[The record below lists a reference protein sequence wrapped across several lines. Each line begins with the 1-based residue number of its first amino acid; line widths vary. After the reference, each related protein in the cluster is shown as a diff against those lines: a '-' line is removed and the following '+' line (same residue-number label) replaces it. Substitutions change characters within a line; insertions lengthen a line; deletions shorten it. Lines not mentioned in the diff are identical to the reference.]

1 MGSRRVSI
9 VLTALI
15 TLGGTLNPASLP
27 GTPPAP
33 PKELRERRERLVG
46 RLRPSLGGEERGA
59 FLWRSGKEPGQDE
72 RFRPDPNFFYLTG
85 HEEPGAS
92 MLLSFTRT
100 AYEETLLLPARDP
113 SREKWTGAKLG
124 PGAADPTTGE
134 PDEERHAA
142 MRRTGFGAVA
152 PAERLDAI
160 LESRSGLQGTVVLW
174 ARHDSGGL
182 DEAPTEA
189 QLFLDLVR
197 SRYPK
202 LRLADPAEELALLR
216 VVKSQAE
223 ISLIEKAIAI
233 TCEAQLE
240 AMRALRASKSE
251 NELHGIIEGSFLRR
265 GALGSAFLSIVAAG
279 RNATVLHYASNSA
292 PIGQEDVVVIDIGA
306 EFGRYAA
313 DVTRSLPASG
323 RFTPRQREVYDLVLR
338 AQSEAASLIRPGAT
352 IDAIHKRAREI
363 LEKAGYGKYFT
374 HGTSHFLGLEVHDP
388 GKRDWPFEP
397 GAVLTVE
404 PGIYLPEQSLGI
416 RIEDDYLVTESGAR
430 KLSAAAPSSIDQ
442 IEKVVNSPNLL
453 KK

>member
-1 MGSRRVSI
+1 
-9 VLTALI
+9 
-15 TLGGTLNPASLP
+15 
-27 GTPPAP
+27 
-33 PKELRERRERLVG
+33 
-46 RLRPSLGGEERGA
+46 
-59 FLWRSGKEPGQDE
+59 
-72 RFRPDPNFFYLTG
+72 
-85 HEEPGAS
+85 
-92 MLLSFTRT
+92 
-100 AYEETLLLPARDP
+100 
-113 SREKWTGAKLG
+113 
-124 PGAADPTTGE
+124 
-134 PDEERHAA
+134 
-142 MRRTGFGAVA
+142 
-152 PAERLDAI
+152 
-160 LESRSGLQGTVVLW
+160 
-174 ARHDSGGL
+174 
-182 DEAPTEA
+182 
-189 QLFLDLVR
+189 
-197 SRYPK
+197 
-202 LRLADPAEELALLR
+202 
-216 VVKSQAE
+216 
-223 ISLIEKAIAI
+223 
-233 TCEAQLE
+233 
-240 AMRALRASKSE
+240 MRALRASKSE

-265 GALGSAFLSIVAAG
+265 GAFGSAFLSIVAAG

-388 GKRDWPFEP
+388 GKRDWPFVP